1 LSRKEKLRRVVEV
14 ENSANLEGQ
23 EMSTYNPELTLR
35 DAREQYFAINNF
47 GWGGYD
53 DKWVKV
59 EYGLLRFYF
68 PNTVGRV
75 KVVKYHDLHHI
86 LTEYSTSLSG
96 ETEIGAWEVAT
107 GCTRSL
113 TAWLLNLSGFAAGL
127 VINPKG
133 VHKAFLRGRQSE
145 NLYHLPFNEE
155 LLSTQVGNLRQQLNL
170 DRPTSPASFADS
182 AAFVAWSIASVL
194 TLLVIVGLILTP
206 LILLLMLGWRL
217 SG

>member
-1 LSRKEKLRRVVEV
+1 MTSY
-14 ENSANLEGQ
+14 S
-23 EMSTYNPELTLR
+23 PELTLR
-35 DAREQYFAINNF
+35 DARAQYFAVNNF

-68 PNTVGRV
+68 PNTKGRV

-86 LTEYSTSLSG
+86 LTEYGTSLSG

-113 TAWLLNLSGFAAGL
+113 AAWLLNLSGFAWGL
-127 VINPKG
+127 LINPKSAY
-133 VHKAFLRGRQSE
+133 KAFLRGRQSA

-155 LLSTQVGNLRQQLNL
+155 LLSSRVGDLRQQLNL
-170 DRPTSPASFADS
+170 IGPIR
-182 AAFVAWSIASVL
+182 AASIADNATFILWSL
-194 TLLVIVGLILTP
+194 ISIATLLGIIGLAVTP
-206 LILLLMLGWRL
+206 LILILLWGWWL

>member
-1 LSRKEKLRRVVEV
+1 
-14 ENSANLEGQ
+14 
-23 EMSTYNPELTLR
+23 MSTYNPDLTLR
-35 DAREQYFAINNF
+35 DARARYFTLNNF

-59 EYGLLRFYF
+59 EYGFLRFYF
-68 PNTVGRV
+68 PNTSGRV

-113 TAWLLNLSGFAAGL
+113 AAWLLNLSGFAAGL

-133 VHKAFLRGRQSE
+133 VYKAFLRGRHSE

-155 LLSTQVGNLRQQLNL
+155 LLSKRVGSLRRQLNL
-170 DRPTSPASFADS
+170 DKPVATASFADN
-182 AAFVAWSIASVL
+182 AAFVTWSLCSVL
-194 TLLVIVGLILTP
+194 TLLAVIGLIITP
-206 LILLLMLGWRL
+206 LILILMLGWRML
-217 SG
+217 G